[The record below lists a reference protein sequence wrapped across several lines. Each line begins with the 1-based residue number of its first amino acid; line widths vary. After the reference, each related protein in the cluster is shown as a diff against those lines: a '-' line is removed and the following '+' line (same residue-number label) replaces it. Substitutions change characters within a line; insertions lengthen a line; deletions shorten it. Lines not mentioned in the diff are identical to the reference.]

1 MAGFAQRRRV
11 LRWMGAAGV
20 LPFLPAFA
28 GAQDLRPM
36 PASTEGP
43 FYPRTFPADQDNDL
57 TRVTGAAGV
66 AAGTIL
72 DLSGRIL
79 DRRGKPLDGAL
90 IEIWQCDVHGTYH
103 YVGDAQPP
111 ADPDFQGWGTDRV
124 DAEGR
129 YRFRTIQPVPY
140 SGRTAHIHYTVRVGG
155 RRVFT
160 SQMYVEGE
168 AGNERDFLY
177 RALGRDAKLATMK
190 LEDAPASSG
199 AKLRGVLDIVVV
211 AQA

>member
-1 MAGFAQRRRV
+1 MPDVLYRRRA
-11 LRWMGAAGV
+11 LRWIGAAALAPW
-20 LPFLPAFA
+20 LPGSAL
-28 GAQDLRPM
+28 AQDLRPM

-43 FYPRTFPADQDNDL
+43 FYPRTFPADRDNDL
-57 TRVTGAAGV
+57 TRVEGAAGI

-79 DRRGKPLDGAL
+79 DRRGKPVAGAL

-103 YVGDAQPP
+103 HVSEQGI
-111 ADPDFQGWGTDRV
+111 ADPNFQGWGTDRV

-140 SGRTAHIHYTVRVGG
+140 SGRTSHIHYTVRVAGK
-155 RRVFT
+155 RVFT

-190 LEDAPASSG
+190 LDDAPADSG
-199 AKLRGVLDIVVV
+199 AKVRGVLDIVV
-211 AQA
+211 AA